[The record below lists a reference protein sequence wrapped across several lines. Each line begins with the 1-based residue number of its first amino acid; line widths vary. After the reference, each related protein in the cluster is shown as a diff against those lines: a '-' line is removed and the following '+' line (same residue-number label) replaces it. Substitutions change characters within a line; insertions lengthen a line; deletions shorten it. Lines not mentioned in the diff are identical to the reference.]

1 MRNATIPFI
10 IHHYSTG
17 FQQVLSKKESYS
29 PISGSTSLNKVKQA
43 FKKKNKLTAAFLRA
57 FKMLICNMSI
67 KRATQDISFNNR
79 TLSAAGKSL
88 GETLLPRL
96 SAKPDAWSNVIGI
109 AYQNVQNVDYKKYK
123 HCRLPE
129 CAKNPGLL
137 NVQYSQWLKI
147 QNAVHVDFLKT
158 FIVVRTLTTS
168 LTLSTNV

>member
-1 MRNATIPFI
+1 
-10 IHHYSTG
+10 
-17 FQQVLSKKESYS
+17 
-29 PISGSTSLNKVKQA
+29 
-43 FKKKNKLTAAFLRA
+43 
-57 FKMLICNMSI
+57 MSI

-79 TLSAAGKSL
+79 TLSAADKSL

-137 NVQYSQWLKI
+137 NVKYSQWLKI

-158 FIVVRTLTTS
+158 FIVVRTLNTS